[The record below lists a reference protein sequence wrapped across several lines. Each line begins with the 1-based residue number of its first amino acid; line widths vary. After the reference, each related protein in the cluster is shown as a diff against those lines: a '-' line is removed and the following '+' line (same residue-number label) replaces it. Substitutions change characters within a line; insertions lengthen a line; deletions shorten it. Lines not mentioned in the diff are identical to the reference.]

1 MGKDLLQN
9 AIDQDVSF
17 ENFTGK
23 PEELI
28 PLLQS
33 FQRKYG
39 FISEENVR
47 QIARFLKISE
57 NQIYGVASFYSQ
69 FYFEKPGDNNIRV
82 CLGTA
87 CHVQGGDQLS
97 QEVQKTLGIGPG
109 ETTPDHRYDFH
120 EVACLGCC
128 ALAAVVEINGK
139 VYSKMT
145 PDKLRDALKN
155 NEEL

>member
-1 MGKDLLQN
+1 MGNALLQN
-9 AIDQDVSF
+9 DVEQSVSF
-17 ENFTGK
+17 DGFTGK

-33 FQRKYG
+33 YQRKFGY
-39 FISEENVR
+39 ISEENVR
-47 QIARFLKISE
+47 LIARFLKISE
-57 NQIYGVASFYSQ
+57 GQIYGVASFYSQ
-69 FYFEKPGDNNIRV
+69 FYFEKPGDNKVRV
-82 CLGTA
+82 CQGTA

-97 QEVQKTLGIGPG
+97 QEVQKILGIRPG

-128 ALAAVVEINGK
+128 ALASVVEINGK

-145 PDKLRDALKN
+145 PDKLRDALKDH
-155 NEEL
+155 E